1 MTRTL
6 TVISLLISLI
16 FHSESR
22 TETPREAFNNNR
34 KTLPIIFLQFKNYKM
49 QDITLKVSITSDVS
63 EAADSEALAPLISSR
78 DLTAILGR
86 SGLWIIIR
94 D

>member
-1 MTRTL
+1 
-6 TVISLLISLI
+6 
-16 FHSESR
+16 
-22 TETPREAFNNNR
+22 
-34 KTLPIIFLQFKNYKM
+34 M